1 MAMYSR
7 GLGLCVVGRF
17 EDHDGFDGVMLGL
30 KGSSYH
36 FEFTHSRTHPVVP
49 APTPE
54 DLLVFYVPTAAEW
67 QTACAS
73 MLAPVSNRSRPS
85 IHTGKG
91 EAEHTKTQMTTASFC
106 SKRSGAMS
114 SSLEPMRSDKANPP
128 RTSP

>member
-1 MAMYSR
+1 MYSR

-30 KGSSYH
+30 RGSSYH

-73 MLAPVSNRSRPS
+73 MSS
-85 IHTGKG
+85 
-91 EAEHTKTQMTTASFC
+91 C

-114 SSLEPMRSDKANPP
+114 RSLEPMRLNHRAPLEAQRRFSLQIGPHRSVKSE
-128 RTSP
+128 RRR